1 MYKFIRPILFAI
13 EAEKAH
19 ALALKSLTY
28 IPKYSFAID
37 ENSKV
42 EALGLEF
49 SHQIG
54 LAAGFDK
61 NGEYIN
67 VLARLGFSFIEIGT
81 VTPRPQSGNEKPR
94 LFRLPKD
101 EAIINRMGFN
111 NHGVDVLVA
120 NVEKANYQGILGIN
134 IGKNKDTPI
143 NQAVNDYLICLQKV
157 YAHASYVTINISS
170 PNTPDLRK
178 LQSGDY
184 FKDLINDLREEQLHL
199 ADKHKHYVPLV
210 VKLSPDETDEALKTM
225 ADIIIDNG
233 IDGIIATNTTC
244 SREGITNLD
253 LSKES
258 GGLSGKPL
266 AKRSTECL
274 QVLKQV
280 VGNDVTLIGAGG
292 IDSVNV
298 AFEKLQAGASLLQI
312 YTGLIY
318 QGPGLVK
325 RLVEGI
331 ANKQIQQ

>member
-1 MYKFIRPILFAI
+1 MYKFIRPILFAL

-19 ALALKSLTY
+19 SLALKALEY
-28 IPKYSFAID
+28 IPNYSFPIE

-42 EALGLEF
+42 QALGLEF
-49 SHQIG
+49 PHQIG

-61 NGEYIN
+61 NGEHIN
-67 VLARLGFSFIEIGT
+67 ALARLGFSFIEIGT
-81 VTPRPQSGNEKPR
+81 VTPLPQSGNEKPR
-94 LFRLPKD
+94 LFRLPQD

-120 NVEKANYQGILGIN
+120 NVEKSNYQGILGIN

-143 NQAVNDYLICLQKV
+143 NHAVNDYLICLQKV
-157 YAHASYVTINISS
+157 YAHASYITINISS

-199 ADKHKHYVPLV
+199 ADMHNHYVPLV
-210 VKLSPDETDEALKTM
+210 IKLSPDETDEALKTM
-225 ADIIIDNG
+225 ADVIISNG

-244 SREGITNLD
+244 SRDGITNLD

-274 QVLKQV
+274 QILKQV
-280 VGNDVTLIGAGG
+280 VGNDVTLIGVGG
-292 IDSVNV
+292 IDSSDV
-298 AFEKLQAGASLLQI
+298 AREKLKAGASLLQI

-318 QGPGLVK
+318 QGFSLVK
-325 RLVEGI
+325 KLVDGL
-331 ANKQIQQ
+331 AN

>member
-19 ALALKSLTY
+19 ALALKALEY
-28 IPKYSFAID
+28 IPNYSFPLD

-42 EALGLEF
+42 EAMGLEF
-49 SHQIG
+49 PHQIG

-61 NGEYIN
+61 NGDHIN
-67 VLARLGFSFIEIGT
+67 ALARLGFSFIEIGT
-81 VTPRPQSGNEKPR
+81 VTPLPQSGNEKPR

-111 NHGVDVLVA
+111 NQGVDVLVA

-134 IGKNKDTPI
+134 IGKNKDTSI
-143 NQAVNDYLICLQKV
+143 NHAVNDYLICLQKV
-157 YAHASYVTINISS
+157 YAHASYITINISS

-199 ADKHKHYVPLV
+199 ADKHNRYVPLV
-210 VKLSPDETDEALKTM
+210 VKLSPDETNEALKTM
-225 ADIIIDNG
+225 ADVIIAHG

-244 SREGITNLD
+244 SREGVTNLA

-298 AFEKLQAGASLLQI
+298 ASEKLKAGASLLQI

-318 QGPGLVK
+318 QGPHLVK
-325 RLVEGI
+325 RLVDGI
-331 ANKQIQQ
+331 AKAQV

>member
-19 ALALKSLTY
+19 ALALKALEY
-28 IPKYSFAID
+28 IPNYSFPLD

-42 EALGLEF
+42 EAMGLDF
-49 SHQIG
+49 PHQIG

-61 NGEYIN
+61 NGDHIN
-67 VLARLGFSFIEIGT
+67 ALARLGFSFIEIGT
-81 VTPRPQSGNEKPR
+81 VTPLPQSGNEKPR

-111 NHGVDVLVA
+111 NQGVDVLVA

-134 IGKNKDTPI
+134 IGKNKDTSI
-143 NQAVNDYLICLQKV
+143 NHAVNDYLICLQKV
-157 YAHASYVTINISS
+157 YAHASYITINISS

-199 ADKHKHYVPLV
+199 ADKHNRYVPLV
-210 VKLSPDETDEALKTM
+210 VKLSPDETNEALKTM
-225 ADIIIDNG
+225 ADVIIAHG

-244 SREGITNLD
+244 SREGVTNLA

-274 QVLKQV
+274 KVLKQV

-298 AFEKLQAGASLLQI
+298 ASEKLKAGASLLQI

-318 QGPGLVK
+318 QGPHLVK
-325 RLVEGI
+325 RLVDGI
-331 ANKQIQQ
+331 AKAQV

>member
-19 ALALKSLTY
+19 ALALKALEY
-28 IPKYSFAID
+28 IPNYSFPLD

-42 EALGLEF
+42 EAMGLDF
-49 SHQIG
+49 PHQIG

-61 NGEYIN
+61 NGDHIN
-67 VLARLGFSFIEIGT
+67 ALARLGFSFIEIGT
-81 VTPRPQSGNEKPR
+81 VTPLPQSGNEKPR

-111 NHGVDVLVA
+111 NQGVDVLVA

-134 IGKNKDTPI
+134 IGKNKDTSI
-143 NQAVNDYLICLQKV
+143 NHAVNDYLICLQKV
-157 YAHASYVTINISS
+157 YAHASYITINISS

-199 ADKHKHYVPLV
+199 ADKHNRYVPLV
-210 VKLSPDETDEALKTM
+210 VKLSPDETNEALKTM
-225 ADIIIDNG
+225 ADVIIAHG

-244 SREGITNLD
+244 SREGVTNLA

-298 AFEKLQAGASLLQI
+298 ASEKLKAGASLLQI

-318 QGPGLVK
+318 QGPHLVK
-325 RLVEGI
+325 RLVDGI
-331 ANKQIQQ
+331 AKAQV

>member
-13 EAEKAH
+13 EAERAH
-19 ALALKSLTY
+19 ALALKALDY
-28 IPKYSFAID
+28 IPNYSFPLK

-42 EALGLEF
+42 EAMGLEF
-49 SHQIG
+49 PHQVG

-61 NGEYIN
+61 NGDHID
-67 VLARLGFSFIEIGT
+67 VLAKLGFSFIEIGT
-81 VTPRPQSGNEKPR
+81 VTPLPQSGNEKPR
-94 LFRLPKD
+94 LFRLPLD

-111 NHGVDVLVA
+111 NQGVDALVA
-120 NVEKANYQGILGIN
+120 NVKKSNYQGILGIN
-134 IGKNKDTPI
+134 IGKNKDTSI
-143 NQAVNDYLICLQKV
+143 NHAVNDYLICLQKV
-157 YAHASYVTINISS
+157 YAHASYITINISS

-199 ADKHKHYVPLV
+199 ADKHNRYVPLV
-210 VKLSPDETDEALKTM
+210 VKLSPDETNEALKTM
-225 ADIIIDNG
+225 ADVIIAHG

-244 SREGITNLD
+244 SREGVTNLA
-253 LSKES
+253 LSKEV

-298 AFEKLQAGASLLQI
+298 ASEKLKAGASLLQI

-318 QGPGLVK
+318 QGPGLIK
-325 RLVEGI
+325 RLVKGMVKESM
-331 ANKQIQQ
+331 